1 MADETPKHGT
11 FCWNELITSDT
22 GKAGEFYSKLLGWK
36 QEPFPGEMPYTM
48 FKAGDTSAGGM
59 MGKTPE
65 MGDIPSHWM
74 AYITVDD
81 VDASAKQAEELGG
94 KICVP
99 PSDIPGVGRFTLIID
114 PTDAMVGLITFPSE

>member
-1 MADETPKHGT
+1 MEAPKHGS

-22 GKAGEFYSKLLGWK
+22 GKAGEFYSKLLGWS
-36 QEPFPGEMPYTM
+36 QAPFDGPMPYTM
-48 FKAGDTSAGGM
+48 FKTGEKSEGGM

-74 AYITVDD
+74 SYITVDD

-94 KICVP
+94 KIVCP
-99 PSDIPGVGRFTLIID
+99 PMDIPSIGRFTIIAD
-114 PTDAMVGLITFPSE
+114 PTGATVGLITFPKR